1 MNSSFTCCLTD
12 ERRPLIHAVQAECI
26 NRFMLLRPKA
36 VVVSDEEKGGV
47 IHQVCVK
54 KLSESESLKT
64 YRNSTD
70 SVKTIDIL
78 RSIGRL

>member
-1 MNSSFTCCLTD
+1 
-12 ERRPLIHAVQAECI
+12 
-26 NRFMLLRPKA
+26 MLLRPKA

-70 SVKTIDIL
+70 FVKTIDIL